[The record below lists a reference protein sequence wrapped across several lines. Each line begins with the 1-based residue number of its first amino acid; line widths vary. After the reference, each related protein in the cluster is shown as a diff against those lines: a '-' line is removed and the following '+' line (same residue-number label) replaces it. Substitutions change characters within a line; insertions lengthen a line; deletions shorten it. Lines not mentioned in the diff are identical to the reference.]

1 MRFLHTADWQL
12 GMTRHFLDADAQA
25 RFTAARTD
33 VIARIGQLAEAEGCE
48 FVLVCGDVFES
59 NALPRRVVAR
69 ACEAM
74 RAISVPVYLL
84 PGNHDPLDA
93 ASIYDSVAFTD
104 AAPEHVHVLRSTEP
118 VAVGEGVQILPAP
131 WTSKRPTADALAPA
145 LAHLGEA
152 ADGGSTAGEVDR
164 TRAGA
169 QPGGAGV
176 VRIVAGHG
184 AVDTLSP
191 DAHDPALIRTA
202 GLLELL
208 RTGQI
213 SYVALGDRHSTT
225 EVAPGIAYSGAP
237 EVTDFIETDPGNVLV
252 VDVSDADVSTT
263 SHRLGT
269 WSFCDLQFDVNSGE
283 EVTAMDRALAELTDK
298 SRTVVRLA
306 LRGTLT
312 LTEHAEM
319 EAVLERHQQTF
330 ASVRVWQRHTDV
342 AVHVTDEDLLQL
354 GVGGFVEEAVAELA
368 ASATTTAGDDED
380 REVARDSLALLYR
393 LAGGGKR

>member
-33 VIARIGQLAEAEGCE
+33 VIARIGELAEQQECE

-59 NALPRRVVAR
+59 HALPRRVVAR

-74 RAISVPVYLL
+74 RAIRVPVYLL

-93 ASIYDSVAFTD
+93 ASIYDSAAFTE
-104 AAPEHVHVLRSTEP
+104 AAPEHVHVLRGTAP
-118 VAVGEGVQILPAP
+118 VAVGDGVQILPAP
-131 WTSKRPTADALAPA
+131 WTSKRPTSDALAPA
-145 LAHLGEA
+145 VAHLLQDEADDGAPPA
-152 ADGGSTAGEVDR
+152 ADDVTSS
-164 TRAGA
+164 GA
-169 QPGGAGV
+169 LPGAPSV

-191 DAHDPALIRTA
+191 DAHDPAQIRTDP
-202 GLLELL
+202 LLHLL
-208 RTGQI
+208 AEGQI

-237 EVTDFIETDPGNVLV
+237 EVTDFVETDPGNVLV
-252 VDVSDADVSTT
+252 VEVTDGPVTVARHPV
-263 SHRLGT
+263 GT
-269 WSFCDLQFDVNSGE
+269 WSFQDLQFDLDSAE
-283 EVTAMDRALAELTDK
+283 EVAAMDQSLTELPAK
-298 SRTVVRLA
+298 SRTVLRLA

-319 EAVLERHQQTF
+319 EAVLERHRETF

-342 AVHVTDEDLLQL
+342 AVHVSDEDLVQL
-354 GVGGFVEEAVAELA
+354 GVGGFVADAVAELA
-368 ASATTTAGDDED
+368 ESATGEGPE

-393 LAGGGKR
+393 LAGGGTR

>member
-33 VIARIGQLAEAEGCE
+33 AIARIGEVAEAENCE

-74 RAISVPVYLL
+74 RAINVPIYLL

-93 ASIYDSVAFTD
+93 ASIYDSAAFTE
-104 AAPEHVHVLRSTEP
+104 AAPEHVHVLRGTAP
-118 VAVGEGVQILPAP
+118 IAVGTGVQILPAP
-131 WTSKRPTADALAPA
+131 WTSKRPTSDAVVPA
-145 LAHLGEA
+145 VAHLLQDQ
-152 ADGGSTAGEVDR
+152 ADD
-164 TRAGA
+164 GA
-169 QPGGAGV
+169 PPAELDVTPSGAHPGTPGI

-191 DAHDPALIRTA
+191 DAHDPAQIRTA
-202 GLLELL
+202 PLLQLL
-208 RTGQI
+208 AEGQI

-252 VDVSDADVSTT
+252 VEVTDARARTT
-263 SHRLGT
+263 RHPLGT
-269 WSFCDLQFDVNSGE
+269 WSFQDLQFDLDSAE
-283 EVTAMDRALAELTDK
+283 EVAAMDRVLAELPAK
-298 SRTVVRLA
+298 SRTVLRLA

-319 EAVLERHQQTF
+319 EAVLERHRETF

-342 AVHVTDEDLLQL
+342 AVHVSDEDLVQL

-368 ASATTTAGDDED
+368 GTATGEGPD

-393 LAGGGKR
+393 LSGGGKR

>member
-33 VIARIGQLAEAEGCE
+33 VIARIGALAAAEDCA

-74 RAISVPVYLL
+74 REIPVPVYLL

-93 ASIYDSVAFTD
+93 ASIYDSPTFLD
-104 AAPEHVHVLRSTEP
+104 SAPEHVHVLRGTEP
-118 VAVGEGVQILPAP
+118 VAVGGDVWLLPAP
-131 WTSKRPTADALAPA
+131 WTSKHPTADALAPA
-145 LAHLGEA
+145 VTHLLPRADDGA
-152 ADGGSTAGEVDR
+152 APGPGEV
-164 TRAGA
+164 TGA
-169 QPGGAGV
+169 PARPGEPGA

-191 DAHDPALIRTA
+191 DAHDPSVISTP
-202 GLLELL
+202 GLRELL
-208 RTGQI
+208 DAGTI
-213 SYVALGDRHSTT
+213 AYVALGDRHSTT

-237 EVTDFIETDPGNVLV
+237 EVTDFTETDPGNVLV
-252 VDVSDADVSTT
+252 VDLADSRASTT
-263 SHRLGT
+263 AHHVGT
-269 WSFCDLQFDVNSGE
+269 WSFRDLRFDVDDGE
-283 EVTAMDRALAELTDK
+283 DVAAMDRALTQMPEK
-298 SRTVVRLA
+298 SRTVLRLA

-312 LTEHAEM
+312 LTEHAQM
-319 EAVLERHQQTF
+319 EAVLERHRETF

-342 AVHVTDEDLLQL
+342 AVHVSENDLTQL
-354 GVGGFVEEAVAELA
+354 GVGGFVAEAVAELTEA
-368 ASATTTAGDDED
+368 AAGEGAD
-380 REVARDSLALLYR
+380 RDVARDSLALLYR